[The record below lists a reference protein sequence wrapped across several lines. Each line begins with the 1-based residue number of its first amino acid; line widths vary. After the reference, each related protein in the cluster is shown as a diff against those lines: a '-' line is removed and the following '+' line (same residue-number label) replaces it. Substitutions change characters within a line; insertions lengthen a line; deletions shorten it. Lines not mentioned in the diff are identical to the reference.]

1 MYFYHGIVSK
11 PFWPLA
17 TGNNEHKI
25 PTSSGHVHPFIT
37 KLTTNTAGAKAC
49 KDMDFVSLILYRI
62 RCFMVP
68 VNSKRILFLNFNKG
82 VLCDLS
88 VVQDDFFKG
97 PKISTFFF
105 YGAMTMCLPL
115 KMKKHL
121 ICIFWDNYCIVFY
134 KLWLRR
140 IVRMSLRHNVI
151 DIYCNIFQ

>member
-17 TGNNEHKI
+17 TRNNEHKI

-62 RCFMVP
+62 WCFMVP
-68 VNSKRILFLNFNKG
+68 VNSKRILFLNCNKG

-88 VVQDDFFKG
+88 VVQDDFLKVRKSQLFFSTAPWRCACLSKWRSIWSVFFEITTALFFTNFGFKE
-97 PKISTFFF
+97 SWE
-105 YGAMTMCLPL
+105 C
-115 KMKKHL
+115 H
-121 ICIFWDNYCIVFY
+121 
-134 KLWLRR
+134 
-140 IVRMSLRHNVI
+140 
-151 DIYCNIFQ
+151 